1 MNLLVNIKYSG
12 TEKPIQHYIWY
23 DEYTDNEQ
31 FPEIF
36 KKFNDKI
43 SKGGLVLF
51 ENNEKYKLIINVDK
65 IDYMTVG

>member
-12 TEKPIQHYIWY
+12 TEKPIQHQIWY

-36 KKFNDKI
+36 KKFYERI
-43 SKGGLVLF
+43 SKGGLILF
-51 ENNEKYKLIINVDK
+51 NNNRTYKVIINMDKVDY
-65 IDYMTVG
+65 ISVG

>member
-12 TEKPIQHYIWY
+12 TEKPIQHLIWY

-36 KKFNDKI
+36 ETFNDKI

-51 ENNEKYKLIINVDK
+51 ENNEKCKIIINVDK
-65 IDYMTVG
+65 IDYITVG